1 MPSRRFRLIKDRL
14 LTTVIVAAG
23 LVAGALGW
31 MQAREQRLGEVR
43 DETRHSAVA
52 FLSAEVPSL
61 TGSREDVETTAYAA
75 VTARLRRFQESDPR
89 VRALRIIRFLPTQN
103 RTVVL
108 AEAAPE
114 DATVRFQPGDPYV
127 AVESSPE
134 LQTSLRTGEA
144 LVDGPHGTGL
154 EALLTGY
161 ALVGGKPPPGA
172 PRDFLGIDVTVPHW
186 QRELLAAAAVPA
198 VLVWTVLGLPFAG
211 FLLLRREREQ
221 GEAIRNLSEAVEQSR
236 AAVMIIDLN
245 GDIEYANHGLCEQ
258 IGCKRRDLI
267 GHHWRNFQVTDTALA
282 DAAGLMQAMQSG
294 QPWTGE
300 WSNRR
305 RDGTVYP
312 VRGAFTPVRRKS
324 GRLAC
329 YIATFDDMTEQK
341 HTEAVLRES
350 KERAEAGET
359 AKSQFLATMS
369 HEVRTPLNGIL
380 GFTSLLLDT
389 PLTPEQRE
397 FVQTIQLS
405 SEALIQLTGD
415 ILDFARI
422 ESGKLKLDPQPCSP
436 RECVEDALDLVATKA
451 AAKGVVLL
459 HWVDDAVPSVIH
471 ADGNRL
477 RQVLVNLLGNAVKFT
492 SEGEIEVKVS
502 AERSPT
508 PDAQGRDL
516 KLIFSVRDTG
526 IGIAPEQHAKLFKPF
541 TQLDHALTRRHGGTG
556 LGLAICKN
564 IVALMGGQVFLKS
577 EPGKGSTFSFTI
589 AVEPHPTVA
598 ERKALASLDQ
608 LKLAVAAADGP
619 LRTELMKL
627 GRRFG
632 AHLIE
637 TTPGLLAAT
646 PDWDVALMD
655 LDADRVTELI
665 AEPQPSPDLPP
676 ERVIGLVPLAMSSV
690 TRAALRTHFRLLVSK
705 PVHQDALYS
714 VLAAVAETP
723 VAAQPRRGATGLNV
737 LLVEDDPVNRLLMQK
752 QLTAV
757 GCRWTKAENGRVALQ
772 ELARKPFD
780 IVLMDLYMPELDGV
794 AAIAQ
799 IRAGRA
805 GETVKDVWIA
815 ALTAD
820 ARADQKDRT
829 LEIGANDYLVK
840 PVSLPELRVALEK
853 FAIAR
858 RGHH

>member
-1 MPSRRFRLIKDRL
+1 
-14 LTTVIVAAG
+14 
-23 LVAGALGW
+23 
-31 MQAREQRLGEVR
+31 
-43 DETRHSAVA
+43 
-52 FLSAEVPSL
+52 
-61 TGSREDVETTAYAA
+61 
-75 VTARLRRFQESDPR
+75 
-89 VRALRIIRFLPTQN
+89 
-103 RTVVL
+103 
-108 AEAAPE
+108 
-114 DATVRFQPGDPYV
+114 
-127 AVESSPE
+127 
-134 LQTSLRTGEA
+134 
-144 LVDGPHGTGL
+144 
-154 EALLTGY
+154 
-161 ALVGGKPPPGA
+161 
-172 PRDFLGIDVTVPHW
+172 
-186 QRELLAAAAVPA
+186 
-198 VLVWTVLGLPFAG
+198 
-211 FLLLRREREQ
+211 
-221 GEAIRNLSEAVEQSR
+221 
-236 AAVMIIDLN
+236 MIIDLN